1 MEVQEGVVV
10 IKTQTEAVRRVPPIH
25 RLLLALEVPQMPRL
39 GVLPTLR
46 VALP

>member
-10 IKTQTEAVRRVPPIH
+10 IKTQTEAVRRAPPIH
-25 RLLLALEVPQMPRL
+25 RLLLALEVPQMPHL